1 MTTLHVAGT
10 TRNRAPRAVA
20 QAATLGKVLTTPQV
34 PLLLALSK
42 RFVTPLYRATFLASA
57 AGNGLLRWMAVRP
70 CDLETLAIKLGVEGK
85 EDKRRL
91 RAWLEVG
98 VRLGEFDKH
107 EGCYRLKS
115 RSAKLLARMK
125 HDALA
130 AALEEIMQ
138 THVPVLLNAPQMLR
152 AGQRFTMA
160 DQDGSVIARSTRVV
174 EPLVEAAI
182 DATLEREYPVRL
194 LEIGCGSGTY
204 VRYAASLNPRLT
216 ALAIDLQD
224 EVARQAAKNIAEWGL
239 TDRVEVR
246 TGDLRTL
253 QLEPQFDLVTMH
265 NNIYY
270 FAPAERV
277 AILERAR
284 RLLAPGGKLLLT
296 TSCKGGHVGLDLLN
310 LWFEYADFG
319 GPLPAADELV
329 EQFTQAGFLDAQARR
344 IVPGEQFRAFTGTN
358 PHAPLS

>member
-1 MTTLHVAGT
+1 MTMLHVAGT
-10 TRNRAPRAVA
+10 TRTRAPRSVA
-20 QAATLGKVLTTPQV
+20 QAATLGKVMTTPQV
-34 PLLLALSK
+34 PLLLVLSK

-57 AGNGLLRWMAVRP
+57 AGYGVLRWMDVRP
-70 CDLETLAIKLGVEGK
+70 CDLETLALKLGVQGK

-91 RAWLEVG
+91 RAWLEIG

-107 EGCYRLKS
+107 EGCFRLKS

-125 HDALA
+125 NDALA
-130 AALEEIMQ
+130 AALEEIMH
-138 THVPVLLNAPQMLR
+138 THVPVLLNGPKMLR
-152 AGQRFTMA
+152 TGERFSMA

-182 DATLEREYPVRL
+182 DRTLEREYPVRL
-194 LEIGCGSGTY
+194 LEIGCGSGVY
-204 VRYAASLNPRLT
+204 VRYAASVNPRLT

-224 EVARQAAKNIAEWGL
+224 EVAKQAAKNIAEWGL

-246 TGDLRTL
+246 AGDLRTL
-253 QLEPQFDLVTMH
+253 DLEPQFDLVTMH

-270 FAPAERV
+270 FAPEERV
-277 AILERAR
+277 AILERVR
-284 RLLAPGGKLLLT
+284 GLLAPGGKLLLT
-296 TSCKGGHVGLDLLN
+296 SSCKGGHIGLDMLN

-319 GPLPAADELV
+319 GPLPAESDLV
-329 EQFTQAGFLDAQARR
+329 DQMTEAGFLDAHAQR
-344 IVPGEQFRAFTGTN
+344 IVPGEQFRAFVGTN

>member
-1 MTTLHVAGT
+1 
-10 TRNRAPRAVA
+10 
-20 QAATLGKVLTTPQV
+20 GKVLSSPQV
-34 PLLLALSK
+34 PLLLLMSK

-57 AGNGLLRWMAVRP
+57 AGHGMLHWMAVRP
-70 CDLETLAIKLGVEGK
+70 CDLETLALKLGVSGK
-85 EDKRRL
+85 QDKQRL

-130 AALEEIMQ
+130 AALEEVMQ
-138 THVPVLLNAPQMLR
+138 NHVPVLLNAPRMLR
-152 AGQRFTMA
+152 TGERFTMA

-194 LEIGCGSGTY
+194 LEIGCGSGVY
-204 VRYAASLNPRLT
+204 VRYAASVNPRLT

-239 TDRVEVR
+239 GDRVEVR
-246 TGDLRTL
+246 CGDLRTL
-253 QLEPQFDLVTMH
+253 DLEPQFDLVTMH

-270 FAPAERV
+270 FTPDERV
-277 AILERAR
+277 EILRRAR

-296 TSCKGGHVGLDLLN
+296 TSCKGGHIGLDLLN

-319 GPLPAADELV
+319 GPLPAAEELV
-329 EQFTQAGFLDAQARR
+329 DQFTQAGFLDAQARR
-344 IVPGEQFRAFTGTN
+344 IVPGEQFRAFVGTN